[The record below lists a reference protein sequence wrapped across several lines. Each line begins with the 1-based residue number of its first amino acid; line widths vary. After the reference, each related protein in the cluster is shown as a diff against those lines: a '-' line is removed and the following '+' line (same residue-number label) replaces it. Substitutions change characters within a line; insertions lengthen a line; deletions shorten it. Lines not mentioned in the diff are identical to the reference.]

1 MKKIAVGMVLSLAIG
16 GFLFNEAPKIT
27 ERATAQIE
35 QEFNH
40 TFNQMFATLEIH

>member
-16 GFLFNEAPKIT
+16 GLLFNEVPKMT
-27 ERATAQIE
+27 EKATAQIE

-40 TFNQMFATLEIH
+40 TFNQMFATIEIH